1 MPSLALGLNPNMPSG
16 VCAIAPD
23 LSSLLLDWKLLALL
37 QQILWSWARSLL
49 LLLPQLQHQ
58 PKAARPLLQPM

>member
-1 MPSLALGLNPNMPSG
+1 MPFLALCSNPNMPSRD
-16 VCAIAPD
+16 CTISSD